1 MSDAIAP
8 SERQVADFLAWL
20 DAQPR
25 GIGNIAVTKGNKFVV
40 SRAFFAPG
48 KLSLRAGKAE
58 TAYERTPAAALQEMD
73 AVRAF
78 KSKPYEWLSVLLTN
92 RR

>member
-1 MSDAIAP
+1 MSQP
-8 SERQVADFLAWL
+8 TEKQVASFLAWI

-25 GIGNIAVTKGNKFVV
+25 GVGHISVTKGNKFIV

-48 KLSLRAGKAE
+48 KLSLKAGKSE
-58 TAYERTPAAALQEMD
+58 VAYERTPEQALEEMD
-73 AVRAF
+73 A
-78 KSKPYEWLSVLLTN
+78 SKAYKAPPYSWLEAMLTN